1 VPRVRGAPVREV
13 KAAAAVATALVL
25 AAGAWLV
32 RAGTAPTTPPRPLT
46 TPSVDGVPGWRPGP
60 DPPAFVLAPDPRA
73 DGSLLRTYLDG
84 RRSVW
89 LALDYYPDQQPEARP
104 AARHLVFAGR
114 GWTELRERRH
124 AVTLREPPGA
134 TLRTTLVEMRR
145 GDERY
150 VLLYWYQ
157 AGPAS
162 TGDDHWYRLLA
173 LYYRLVHGRPDGA
186 LVRVATPVD
195 DGGEAAA
202 LARLEAFVNAFY
214 PELLRAMSL
223 AGGTLR

>member
-1 VPRVRGAPVREV
+1 MREL

-25 AAGAWLV
+25 VAGGWLV
-32 RAGTAPTTPPRPLT
+32 RAGAPPPTPPRALPALSAL
-46 TPSVDGVPGWRPGP
+46 SVDGVPGWRAGP
-60 DPPAFVLAPDPRA
+60 EPPAFVLAADPRA
-73 DGSLLRTYLDG
+73 GASVLRAYADGG
-84 RRSVW
+84 GSVW
-89 LALDYYPDQQPEARP
+89 LALDYYPDQQPDARP

-134 TLRTTLVEMRR
+134 TVRTTLVEMRR

-173 LYYRLVHGRPDGA
+173 LYHRLVRGRPDGA
-186 LVRVATPVD
+186 LVRVATRVD
-195 DGGEAAA
+195 GSEDAA
-202 LARLEAFVNAFY
+202 LARLDAFVNAFY

-223 AGGTLR
+223 AGGPLR